1 VTCREAPR
9 AEAGEE
15 SEQRCAR
22 GGDGNG
28 DGVWVPYV
36 GYWMGRLEN
45 EETRMSRVSVFTT
58 NPCTSLPR
66 TPLSKL
72 LGVLSMLKLSNI
84 MQIMNVF
91 YITIMGHAFV
101 QKICVTYDEN
111 KSINALQITTVCQE
125 ALSIEEAQQLCKPF
139 VTVVAEQS

>member
-28 DGVWVPYV
+28 DGVWVPWDTAW
-36 GYWMGRLEN
+36 GGL
-45 EETRMSRVSVFTT
+45 RMRRRECLRVSVFTT

-66 TPLSKL
+66 SPLSKL
-72 LGVLSMLKLSNI
+72 LGALSMLKLSNMI
-84 MQIMNVF
+84 LIMNVF

-101 QKICVTYDEN
+101 EKICVIYDEN